1 MTPLVLQHWMANLG
15 RVALMTPMSRAR
27 GESERAAL
35 ALG

>member
-15 RVALMTPMSRAR
+15 RVALMLRTR
-27 GESERAAL
+27 GESELTAL